1 MTMSATNNPETQSGG
16 PHAQY
21 AALPYRR
28 GNGLEV
34 MLVSSLDS
42 GRWIIPKGWPM
53 EGFTGFEAA
62 AREAFE
68 EAGLVGAIEQHSIGF
83 FHYQKRRKNGAIW
96 ECRVEVF
103 PMEVKQQR
111 KKWPEKHDR
120 TTKWFSIE
128 QAAELVREKE
138 LADIMRRF
146 EAAMKLP
153 HG

>member
-1 MTMSATNNPETQSGG
+1 MTMSVTDNPETQSGG

-28 GNGLEV
+28 GTGLEV

-68 EAGLVGAIEQHSIGF
+68 EAGLVGSIEQQSIGF

-120 TTKWFSIE
+120 TTKWFSLE
-128 QAAELVREKE
+128 QAAALVREPE

-146 EAAMKLP
+146 EVTMKLP